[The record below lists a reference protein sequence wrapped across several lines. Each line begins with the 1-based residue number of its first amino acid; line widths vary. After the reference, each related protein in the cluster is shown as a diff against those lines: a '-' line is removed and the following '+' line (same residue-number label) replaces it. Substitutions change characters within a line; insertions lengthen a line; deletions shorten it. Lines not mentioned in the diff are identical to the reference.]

1 MLVKDVMTEH
11 PVTVRADT
19 GVKAALT
26 KLVFVG
32 ITALPVVDDQGR
44 LCGIVSEADFLDDV
58 IDDPRAHERPIT
70 MRPMAHAQTV
80 DDIYTRTPVVVR
92 PHDDVRAVVD
102 LMSAKGFKSLPVVDE
117 RHRLVGIV
125 SRSDIVRALARDDEV
140 IALDIS
146 RLFDDLG
153 HTDWSVVV
161 ASGVADVSGPDAAE
175 RTLAH
180 TLCRTVP
187 GVVGVRFG

>member
-11 PVTVRADT
+11 PVTVRPDT

-70 MRPMAHAQTV
+70 MRPLTPAHTV
-80 DDIYTRTPVVVR
+80 DDLYSRTPVVVR

-102 LMSAKGFKSLPVVDE
+102 LMGAKGFKSIPVVDDG
-117 RHRLVGIV
+117 HRLVGMV
-125 SRSDIVRALARDDEV
+125 SRSDIVRALARDDET
-140 IALDIS
+140 IALDIT
-146 RLFDDLG
+146 RLFDQLG
-153 HTDWSVVV
+153 HADWTVVV
-161 ASGVADVSGPDAAE
+161 ADGVADVVGPDAAE
-175 RTLAH
+175 QALAH
-180 TLCRTVP
+180 TVCRTVP
-187 GVVGVRFG
+187 GVVGVQFG